1 MNRNS
6 ISKTIFAFLILV
18 SIFLLAEKVV
28 FCQSSPYSYTKGDE
42 ASSPDTNTKE
52 KIENI
57 TISDKFNQ
65 TSQVQISVASN
76 IERLDT
82 ELILSGPIWELP
94 E

>member
-42 ASSPDTNTKE
+42 ASSSDTNTKE

-65 TSQVQISVASN
+65 TSQVQILVASN